1 MPLVCSS
8 MASGSTTAPCSGLE
22 EILLLDARV
31 YIGERSNATT
41 AGGLTRNNERIEVS
55 FSAMPA
61 RRSPP
66 ACTCTVLT

>member
-41 AGGLTRNNERIEVS
+41 AG
-55 FSAMPA
+55 A
-61 RRSPP
+61 RRPHESRG
-66 ACTCTVLT
+66 TMRGSKVWHHGLG